1 MATTIK
7 AIAAT
12 LLALSVSA
20 SVSAA
25 NANPLDLQGGGQ
37 VKPRVTAIQLGI
49 QSGDNGVCPS
59 PASLNIWVFSN
70 KPGTFPVLLV
80 AESGVVLG
88 PYQVETVKG
97 AGPASIG
104 SWTEDFIVA
113 SSVST
118 NYRVVTPNSDVAS
131 MWVPLEVTC

>member
-1 MATTIK
+1 MSISIKTIV
-7 AIAAT
+7 AAV
-12 LLALSVSA
+12 LALSVSA
-20 SVSAA
+20 AH
-25 NANPLDLQGGGQ
+25 ANPLDLQGGGQ
-37 VKPRVTAIQLGI
+37 VKPRVTAIQLGV
-49 QSGDNGVCPS
+49 QAADNGVCPA

-80 AESGVVLG
+80 ADNGVVLG

-97 AGPASIG
+97 ANNVTLG

-118 NYRVVTPNSDVAS
+118 KYRAVTPNSDVAS

>member
-1 MATTIK
+1 MTAKIK

-12 LLALSVSA
+12 LLALSA
-20 SVSAA
+20 SVA
-25 NANPLDLQGGGQ
+25 NANPFDLQGGGQ

-80 AESGVVLG
+80 ADSGVVLG

-97 AGPASIG
+97 ANNISMG
-104 SWTEDFIVA
+104 SYAQDFIVA
-113 SSVST
+113 SPVST

-131 MWVPLEVTC
+131 MWVPLEVSC

>member
-1 MATTIK
+1 MTNTIK
-7 AIAAT
+7 TIAAT
-12 LLALSVSA
+12 LLAL

-70 KPGTFPVLLV
+70 KPGSFPVLLV
-80 AESGVVLG
+80 ADSGVVLG
-88 PYQVETVKG
+88 PYQVETVTG
-97 AGPASIG
+97 ANNVTLG
-104 SWTEDFIVA
+104 SWTENLIVA